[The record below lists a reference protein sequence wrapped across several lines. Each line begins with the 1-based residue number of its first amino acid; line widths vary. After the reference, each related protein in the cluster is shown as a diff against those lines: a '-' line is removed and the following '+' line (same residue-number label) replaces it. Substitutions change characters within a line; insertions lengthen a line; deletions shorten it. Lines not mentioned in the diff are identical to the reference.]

1 MKNSN
6 FKNSSGMKET
16 LSTNKTSVTD
26 NFIFLNGKQLAE
38 VLDVAAPS
46 LSEAV
51 KKRYNCGGYP
61 VYEWAVETDTGRI
74 KGYEVPEFLVSG
86 KDQLQEKRQNPID
99 QTPNKLTISPNKDK
113 NRSNK
118 PEQIINNYSLLPEGE
133 DYVRPAGMVTLPLVL
148 KKALDQDTPQSRAVI
163 GAIIAML
170 GAITGHA
177 VSNNTT
183 GAGIGAMA
191 GFGIAIYMYKY
202 SKSFTDLSRHPLLA
216 QSTNN
221 YMFLKSNSEK
231 SNQSGFLPTY

>member
-1 MKNSN
+1 MESQP
-6 FKNSSGMKET
+6 
-16 LSTNKTSVTD
+16 TNDTPVTN

-61 VYEWAVETDTGRI
+61 VYEWAVETNTGRI
-74 KGYEVPEFLVSG
+74 KGYQVPDFLVSG
-86 KDQLQEKRQNPID
+86 ENQLSEKRQNPVD
-99 QTPNKLTISPNKDK
+99 ETPNKLTIHPNKGK
-113 NRSNK
+113 NRANK
-118 PEQIINNYSLLPEGE
+118 PEQVINNYSLLPEEE

-183 GAGIGAMA
+183 GAGVGAIA
-191 GFGIAIYMYKY
+191 GFGIALYMYKY
-202 SKSFTDLSRHPLLA
+202 SKPFNNFSYQPALTQSVDNQMLLKE
-216 QSTNN
+216 
-221 YMFLKSNSEK
+221 YSES
-231 SNQSGFLPTY
+231 SNQSGFLPN

>member
-1 MKNSN
+1 M
-6 FKNSSGMKET
+6 ET
-16 LSTNKTSVTD
+16 QSTNNTSLTD

-86 KDQLQEKRQNPID
+86 EEQLPAKRQNPVGE
-99 QTPNKLTISPNKDK
+99 TPNKVTINPNKGK

-177 VSNNTT
+177 VSNNST

-191 GFGIAIYMYKY
+191 GFGIALYMYKY
-202 SKSFTDLSRHPLLA
+202 SKSVNNFSYQPVLTQSVNNQMLLKGY
-216 QSTNN
+216 SE
-221 YMFLKSNSEK
+221 NSY
-231 SNQSGFLPTY
+231 QSGFLPN

>member
-1 MKNSN
+1 M
-6 FKNSSGMKET
+6 EIQ
-16 LSTNKTSVTD
+16 STNNTSLTD

-74 KGYEVPEFLVSG
+74 KGYDVPGFLVSG
-86 KDQLQEKRQNPID
+86 EHQKPEKRTNPED
-99 QTPNKLTISPNKDK
+99 SLPNKPKISPNKGK
-113 NRSNK
+113 KSTTK

-183 GAGIGAMA
+183 GAGVGAMA
-191 GFGIAIYMYKY
+191 GFGIALYMYKY
-202 SKSFTDLSRHPLLA
+202 SKPVNNFSYQPALA
-216 QSTNN
+216 QSVNN
-221 YMFLKSNSEK
+221 QMLLKGYSES
-231 SNQSGFLPTY
+231 SNQSGFLPN

>member
-1 MKNSN
+1 M
-6 FKNSSGMKET
+6 ET
-16 LSTNKTSVTD
+16 QSTNNTSPTD

-38 VLDVAAPS
+38 VLDVATPS

-51 KKRYNCGGYP
+51 KKRYNCAGYP
-61 VYEWAVETDTGRI
+61 VYEWAVETNTGRI
-74 KGYEVPEFLVSG
+74 KGYEVPAFLVSG
-86 KDQLQEKRQNPID
+86 EDQLPAKRQNPVD
-99 QTPNKLTISPNKDK
+99 EAPNKLTIHPNKGK

-177 VSNNTT
+177 VSNKAT
-183 GAGIGAMA
+183 GAGVGAMV
-191 GFGIAIYMYKY
+191 GFGIALYMYKY
-202 SKSFTDLSRHPLLA
+202 SKPVNNFSYQPALTQSINTKMLLKD
-216 QSTNN
+216 
-221 YMFLKSNSEK
+221 YSES
-231 SNQSGFLPTY
+231 SNQSGFMPN

>member
-1 MKNSN
+1 M
-6 FKNSSGMKET
+6 ET
-16 LSTNKTSVTD
+16 QSTINTSLAN

-51 KKRYNCGGYP
+51 KKRYNCAGYP

-74 KGYEVPEFLVSG
+74 KGYEVPDFLVSG
-86 KDQLQEKRQNPID
+86 EDQLQEKRQNPIG
-99 QTPNKLTISPNKDK
+99 QTPNKLTIHPNKDQK
-113 NRSNK
+113 SANK
-118 PEQIINNYSLLPEGE
+118 PEQIINNYSLLPEAE

-177 VSNNTT
+177 VSNNST

-191 GFGIAIYMYKY
+191 GFGIALYMYKY
-202 SKSFTDLSRHPLLA
+202 SKPFTDLGHQALLA
-216 QSTNN
+216 QSIDSFNSLKPYKGHFNTSV
-221 YMFLKSNSEK
+221 FL
-231 SNQSGFLPTY
+231 T

>member
-1 MKNSN
+1 M
-6 FKNSSGMKET
+6 ET
-16 LSTNKTSVTD
+16 QSTNNTSLTD

-51 KKRYNCGGYP
+51 KKRYNCAGYP
-61 VYEWAVETDTGRI
+61 VYEWAVETDSGRI

-86 KDQLQEKRQNPID
+86 EVQIQEKRQNPID
-99 QTPNKLTISPNKDK
+99 ETPNKLTISPNKDK
-113 NRSNK
+113 KSANK

-148 KKALDQDTPQSRAVI
+148 KKALDHDTPQSRAVI

-183 GAGIGAMA
+183 GAGIGALT
-191 GFGIAIYMYKY
+191 GFGIAIYMYKS
-202 SKSFTDLSRHPLLA
+202 SKPVNNFSYQPALA
-216 QSTNN
+216 QSI
-221 YMFLKSNSEK
+221 Y
-231 SNQSGFLPTY
+231 NQNLLNTQSDKDTTSVYIDKYL

>member
-1 MKNSN
+1 M
-6 FKNSSGMKET
+6 ET
-16 LSTNKTSVTD
+16 QSTNDTPVTD

-74 KGYEVPEFLVSG
+74 KGYEVPDFLVSG
-86 KDQLQEKRQNPID
+86 EDQLSEKRQNPID
-99 QTPNKLTISPNKDK
+99 ETPNKLTIHPNKGK
-113 NRSNK
+113 NRPNK
-118 PEQIINNYSLLPEGE
+118 QGQIINNYSLLPEGE

-177 VSNNTT
+177 VSNNAT

-191 GFGIAIYMYKY
+191 GFGIALYMYKY
-202 SKSFTDLSRHPLLA
+202 SKPWDNLSSQPGLT
-216 QSTNN
+216 QSTNGYNLPKN
-221 YMFLKSNSEK
+221 YSNLSTH
-231 SNQSGFLPTY
+231 SGFLPNYKV

>member
-1 MKNSN
+1 M
-6 FKNSSGMKET
+6 ET
-16 LSTNKTSVTD
+16 LSTNNASLTD

-51 KKRYNCGGYP
+51 KKKYNCGGYP

-74 KGYEVPEFLVSG
+74 KGYEVPAFLISG
-86 KDQLQEKRQNPID
+86 EAQLPAKRQNPVD
-99 QTPNKLTISPNKDK
+99 ETPNKLTISPNKGK
-113 NRSNK
+113 KRSNK

-177 VSNNTT
+177 VSNNAT

-191 GFGIAIYMYKY
+191 GFGIALYMYKY
-202 SKSFTDLSRHPLLA
+202 SNPNNSLSSQPALTP
-216 QSTNN
+216 STNS
-221 YMFLKSNSEK
+221 YSLLKSYANPST
-231 SNQSGFLPTY
+231 QSGFLPN